1 MTQAIDIGAR
11 LQKIRSTLPPS
22 ICLVAVSKFHP
33 VEMLEEA
40 YRCGQRDF
48 GESRV
53 QELLVKRQALPNDVK
68 WHFIGHLQ
76 TNKVRQI
83 VPFIHLIHS
92 IDSTRLLDE
101 IERQAVLCGRTKID
115 VLLEVHVAQ
124 EESKSGFT
132 PDELLSLI
140 QTHNLSQRWSH
151 IHFRGLMGMAT
162 FTQDED
168 QIAAEFR
175 KIVSLMQEV
184 VQRFEECEELYQ
196 FDILSFG
203 MSEDYPIAIA
213 EGSNMLRL
221 GSAIFGTRVP
231 VSATSSPTK

>member
-1 MTQAIDIGAR
+1 
-11 LQKIRSTLPPS
+11 
-22 ICLVAVSKFHP
+22 
-33 VEMLEEA
+33 
-40 YRCGQRDF
+40 
-48 GESRV
+48 
-53 QELLVKRQALPNDVK
+53 
-68 WHFIGHLQ
+68 
-76 TNKVRQI
+76 
-83 VPFIHLIHS
+83 
-92 IDSTRLLDE
+92 
-101 IERQAVLCGRTKID
+101 
-115 VLLEVHVAQ
+115 
-124 EESKSGFT
+124 
-132 PDELLSLI
+132 
-140 QTHNLSQRWSH
+140 
-151 IHFRGLMGMAT
+151 MGMAT

>member
-11 LQKIRSTLPPS
+11 LQIIRSTLPPS

-101 IERQAVLCGRTKID
+101 IERL
-115 VLLEVHVAQ
+115 
-124 EESKSGFT
+124 
-132 PDELLSLI
+132 
-140 QTHNLSQRWSH
+140 
-151 IHFRGLMGMAT
+151 
-162 FTQDED
+162 
-168 QIAAEFR
+168 
-175 KIVSLMQEV
+175 
-184 VQRFEECEELYQ
+184 
-196 FDILSFG
+196 
-203 MSEDYPIAIA
+203 IAIFVYFIHKNTHS
-213 EGSNMLRL
+213 SNRR
-221 GSAIFGTRVP
+221 FGVYNTHLWL
-231 VSATSSPTK
+231 